1 MLTRYLTAIAEK
13 QWDERAK
20 AIAAIRTPADVAKRQ
35 AYARSRILES
45 FGGFP
50 KERAPLRARIVGA
63 FDREGYR
70 VERLIYESL
79 PEFYVTAN
87 VYVPLKSKRPFP
99 AVLLTAGHSGMHG
112 KDLATNQQLG
122 GSLARR
128 GILALAYDPIGA
140 GERLQYYDPEMGR
153 SLATLSDDRGTS
165 REHMM
170 ADWPCRLTGG
180 SFARYE
186 IWDGVRAVDYL
197 LTRNDVDPK
206 RIGVTGWSGG
216 GTQAALLAAVE
227 PRLAA
232 AASVNYMTK
241 WDAMWTY
248 PGPRCA
254 EHLLTNFIGD
264 GLDFGDLAIL
274 MAPRPFSIVAGKLD
288 ALFPIEGARATAAE
302 VRGIYEIL
310 GKREAA
316 GFWEDDRPHAYWQ
329 GRREEAVRWM
339 QRWLN
344 DRPDDQ
350 GREPEMTVEPEEAL
364 NCTPTGHL
372 STSLKGKT
380 VHLLNRAVADVQFA
394 ERTATKITDPAK
406 MRSVIAKR
414 IGVMVKIDGERVPPP
429 VSSRGAQP
437 TRSGHRIEDIALET
451 ESGITVPA
459 VVLVPERGEARKP
472 AILLVD
478 SAGKPTRLTRSDGR
492 DREERWDGEAMAE
505 AGFVVMAADLRGWG
519 ESFPA
524 FPVNRKNQSGY
535 DGFSIEHQ
543 TAQWALLLGK
553 TMVGM
558 QVDDLL
564 RAFDYLASRPD
575 VDPRRISLFGK
586 GDGGTVV
593 LYAAALEPRI
603 QKVVSEGAVSSYM
616 AVTRWKYHR
625 NVERLIVPG
634 VLKDFDLPDLVA
646 IIAPRPAWIVSPV
659 TPTRVPAAV
668 KEVSEEYAPALS
680 AFKRAGAADSFRV
693 INKLPAVRFEKL
705 YDRWLFPASP
715 SRDNP
720 LLPGRNVPK

>member
-437 TRSGHRIEDIALET
+437 ARSGHRIEDIALET

-720 LLPGRNVPK
+720 LLPGRSVPK